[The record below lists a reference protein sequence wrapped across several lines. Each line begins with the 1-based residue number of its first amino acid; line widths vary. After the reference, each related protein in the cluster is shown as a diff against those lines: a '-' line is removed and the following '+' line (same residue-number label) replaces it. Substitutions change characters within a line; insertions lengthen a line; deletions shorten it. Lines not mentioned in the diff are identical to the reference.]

1 MKKVLYSGAWN
12 ADVWLQLFPMS
23 LADHSFDWDGNC
35 VCVRETGCPMGHTGL
50 TVDRSLLLRD
60 HIAEAV
66 IRLTGLSPCSKFPTS
81 HLFPHRKMFE

>member
-1 MKKVLYSGAWN
+1 MFGCSC
-12 ADVWLQLFPMS
+12 FPCPS
-23 LADHSFDWDGNC
+23 RTIALTGTGIVC